1 VAELLE
7 AQPELETLVAAL
19 LKVRETIVEQIATLD
34 AGLQRLA
41 KGSATIRR
49 LMTVP
54 GIGPITALAFASAI
68 DDPTRFRKASSVG
81 AYFGLTP
88 RRYQSGEID
97 RPGRVSKAG
106 DSMVRR
112 CLFEAAMVLLTR
124 VSGWSPLK
132 AWGTR
137 LIKRIGLRRALVAV
151 ARKLAVILHC
161 IWVDGTEFWW
171 SRGEARA

>member
-1 VAELLE
+1 M
-7 AQPELETLVAAL
+7 
-19 LKVRETIVEQIATLD
+19 REMIVEQIATLD
-34 AGLQRLA
+34 AGLKRIA
-41 KGSATIRR
+41 KGSVTIRR

-54 GIGPITALAFASAI
+54 GIGPITALAFGSAI

-132 AWGTR
+132 AWGSR
-137 LIKRIGLRRALVAV
+137 LIKRIGLRRAVVAV

-171 SRGEARA
+171 SRGGARA